1 MVWPTTAPVPKQ
13 SEIVFGIE
21 TKCVLKDGIT
31 GSHVPSCMGG
41 VTGAGGSLTSMANGS
56 KGQEQQNR
64 FEKWRALLTSVPL

>member
-31 GSHVPSCMGG
+31 GSPVPSCMGG

-56 KGQEQQNR
+56 KAKNSKTDLKSEG
-64 FEKWRALLTSVPL
+64 LY